1 MTAAGGTVAE
11 DGADALAVWC
21 GVRRRIGWE
30 RLGSG
35 VVAGP
40 VTPALDGFTA
50 WCGGPVGRRDPARA
64 QRLLSAYAAVR
75 ADAAC
80 GRSLTFGVLSGWQ
93 QSVLGTSE
101 AVPFRTGDAYAKGGR
116 ERYGLTRSTEADFAR
131 CLHDSAD
138 QAVPPVARAA
148 RVYLDVAF
156 FHPFDDGNARS
167 ALLALVFVL
176 AREGVA
182 LDEVG
187 PLQTMRH
194 ADDPAGAEDLVR
206 LVALLVRAS
215 ARRSGR

>member
-1 MTAAGGTVAE
+1 MTAAGATVPE

-21 GVRRRIGWE
+21 EVRRQVDWA

-35 VVAGP
+35 EAAGP
-40 VTPALDGFTA
+40 VTPAVDGFTS
-50 WCGGPVGRRDPARA
+50 WCGSPVRRHDATRA
-64 QRLLSAYAAVR
+64 DRLLSAYAAVR
-75 ADAAC
+75 ADAAR

-93 QSVLGTSE
+93 QSVLGTGE

-116 ERYGLTRSTEADFAR
+116 ERYGLTESTEADFAR

-138 QAVPPVARAA
+138 RAVPPVARAA

-156 FHPFDDGNARS
+156 FHPFADGNARS

-176 AREGVA
+176 AREDIA

-187 PLQTMRH
+187 PLQTTRY
-194 ADDPAGAEDLVR
+194 ADDPAGAADLVR
-206 LVALLVRAS
+206 LVALLVRAA